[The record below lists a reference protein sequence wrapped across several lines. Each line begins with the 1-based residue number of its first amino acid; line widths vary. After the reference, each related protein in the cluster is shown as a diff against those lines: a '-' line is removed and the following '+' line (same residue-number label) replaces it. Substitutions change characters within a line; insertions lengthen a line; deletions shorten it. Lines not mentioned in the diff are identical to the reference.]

1 MEYGINQE
9 HQLIFCKNCG
19 MIISKTGDK
28 RSNFCLRCGAPL
40 TVKGIELHEKQIVV
54 NYQELKKEMLEIKKA
69 FGFVAIKVELKEN
82 ILQGLALQG
91 TKEGLARMQDKKTSK
106 QWKNR
111 VV

>member
-54 NYQELKKEMLEIKKA
+54 NYQELKKEMLETAKDLNTDSLEAVIKDLEAK
-69 FGFVAIKVELKEN
+69 
-82 ILQGLALQG
+82 
-91 TKEGLARMQDKKTSK
+91 
-106 QWKNR
+106 
-111 VV
+111 